1 MNVKIRDQM
10 NNHGKTIWN
19 KVKIIN
25 KNQAAQKNSDIC
37 VSVIFGRYGKSFI
50 SERKTGH

>member
-19 KVKIIN
+19 EVKIIN
-25 KNQAAQKNSDIC
+25 KIRQHK
-37 VSVIFGRYGKSFI
+37 KTLI
-50 SERKTGH
+50 SAFP